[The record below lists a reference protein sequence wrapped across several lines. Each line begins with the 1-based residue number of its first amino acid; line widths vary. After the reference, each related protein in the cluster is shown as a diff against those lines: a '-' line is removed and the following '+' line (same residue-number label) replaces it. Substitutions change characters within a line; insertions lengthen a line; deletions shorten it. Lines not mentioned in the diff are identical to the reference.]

1 VPQTKF
7 VLVNVPFE
15 KLRIGHMMRKK
26 KPVDALEAVDVTGV
40 QGAVYFD
47 GKKYKWEIIG
57 AETDR

>member
-1 VPQTKF
+1 

-15 KLRIGHMMRKK
+15 KLRVGHMLKK
-26 KPVDALEAVDVTGV
+26 KKAIDALEAVDVTGV

-57 AETDR
+57 AETDK